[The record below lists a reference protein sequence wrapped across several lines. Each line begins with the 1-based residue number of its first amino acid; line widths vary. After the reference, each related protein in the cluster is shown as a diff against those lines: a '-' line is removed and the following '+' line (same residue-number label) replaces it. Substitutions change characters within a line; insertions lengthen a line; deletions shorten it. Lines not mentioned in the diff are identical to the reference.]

1 MNLPPDKKNHSE
13 ASLYLLVLTKQK
25 KMSAK
30 HICAN
35 LDI

>member
-13 ASLYLLVLTKQK
+13 ASLYLLGLTEK
-25 KMSAK
+25 KCQLS
-30 HICAN
+30 IFVQI